1 MLTKKR
7 ILIVDDEILT
17 HRILKYLLQ
26 PKYEVYSK
34 LNGREAFDFLMMDGL
49 FDLII
54 TDVEMPLLN
63 GKELIE
69 KLNARS
75 SMANIPVIM
84 ISGNEEFD
92 PTSLIH
98 SNQIRSFM
106 RKPIETDLFK
116 TEIANLLDQN

>member
-1 MLTKKR
+1 M
-7 ILIVDDEILT
+7 IVDDEILT

-34 LNGREAFDFLMMDGL
+34 PNGREAFDFLMMDGL